1 VFSHYSVAL
10 TTAAEEDV
18 AMPWMVVVLEAD
30 DPPPPPHPTKASKA
44 QPINA
49 NDWIWVFMSR
59 S

>member
-1 VFSHYSVAL
+1 VAL

-30 DPPPPPHPTKASKA
+30 DPPPPHPTKASKA

-49 NDWIWVFMSR
+49 NDWIRVFMSR